1 MKTPEANINHMAL
14 IVDGNRRWAKER
26 GISSYEGHRS
36 GFLNTIDI
44 ANYIHTL
51 GIDTATFWLFS
62 TENWNRSDEEVDHLM
77 QLFKEIVDLH
87 LKNAIENKIMLVH
100 LGRKDRLPAPVID
113 AINQARD
120 MTQKFLDRTICLA
133 IDYGGRDEIIRGCEL
148 VSKNGGVITIENL
161 VEHLDTSIL
170 KYPNPDLIFRSSG
183 EKRLSGFMIW
193 QAIYSE
199 FYFEKKFFPDVTP
212 EDIDAAIEDFHVRS
226 RRFGKG

>member
-1 MKTPEANINHMAL
+1 MKTPEVKINHMAL

-26 GISSYEGHRS
+26 GLSSYEGHRS

-62 TENWNRSDEEVDHLM
+62 TENWNRSDEEVQHLM
-77 QLFKEIVDLH
+77 KLFEEIVDLH
-87 LKNAIENKIMLVH
+87 LKNAIENKIMIVH
-100 LGRKDRLPAPVID
+100 LGRKDRLPALVID
-113 AINQARD
+113 AINEAEYR
-120 MTQKFLDRTICLA
+120 TAKFLDRTICLA
-133 IDYGGRDEIIRGCEL
+133 IDYGGQDEIIRASGL
-148 VSKNGGVITIENL
+148 ASKNGLDISAENL
-161 VEHLDTSIL
+161 DTYLDTSVL

-199 FYFEKKFFPDVTP
+199 LYFEKKFFPDVKP
-212 EDIDAAIEDFHVRS
+212 EDIDAAIEDYVSRN
-226 RRFGKG
+226 RRFGRG